1 MWYKEEKNKS
11 SFLVSVCVCV
21 REREREREREMVNGK
36 SSHWL
41 PSSMRKW
48 LDDSARNAW
57 KKGLS
62 QALNSDAHIG
72 TGVHGRGEE
81 IASDAIKVR
90 KPVAFMCVYEYL
102 RAMCIQV
109 Q

>member
-1 MWYKEEKNKS
+1 
-11 SFLVSVCVCV
+11 
-21 REREREREREMVNGK
+21 
-36 SSHWL
+36 
-41 PSSMRKW
+41 MRKW

-90 KPVAFMCVYEYL
+90 KPVAFIHVCV
-102 RAMCIQV
+102 
-109 Q
+109 